1 MRIYTLC
8 LLVGLPNL
16 YILLLYW
23 GFSVGPANY
32 IPIVSFFCASLLYFI
47 CSIINLFLPK
57 VGATLAIACTTATL
71 VWQIAAFVDSLK
83 QDPIGGLV
91 FGFLLA
97 LSSYLIYESV
107 KLLLNK
113 SITWK
118 TTNTSVK
125 EKWKPFFAILPYT
138 VLLLYLL

>member
-23 GFSVGPANY
+23 GFSAGPANY
-32 IPIVSFFCASLLYFI
+32 IPIVSFFSALLLYFV
-47 CSIINLFLPK
+47 CSIVNLFLPK
-57 VGATLAIACTTATL
+57 VGAIVSVVCAVLTL
-71 VWQIAAFVDSLK
+71 VWQVAIFVDSLNK
-83 QDPIGGLV
+83 DPKGV
-91 FGFLLA
+91 FVISILLA

-107 KLLLNK
+107 KILLNK
-113 SITWK
+113 SITWQ
-118 TTNTSVK
+118 TTDTNIK
-125 EKWKPFFAILPYT
+125 EKWKPFFALLPYT